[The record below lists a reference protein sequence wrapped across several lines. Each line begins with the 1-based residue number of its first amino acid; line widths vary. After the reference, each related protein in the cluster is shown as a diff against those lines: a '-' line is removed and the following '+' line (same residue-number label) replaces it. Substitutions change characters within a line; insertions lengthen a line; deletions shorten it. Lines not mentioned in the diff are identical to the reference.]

1 LCHPDPG
8 QAHKPLKLTDLPME
22 YRSILASTN
31 ELYRAIEMSSGL
43 DQTIFMY
50 TVFNVLDNILNYPY
64 SDD

>member
-1 LCHPDPG
+1 
-8 QAHKPLKLTDLPME
+8 ME